1 MNVVLVARG
10 HLVTQVHRER
20 GSFGTKGGRK
30 GSEFLSGDDFLVTC
44 LGGATES
51 RAGSGRTGSAVCVCL
66 YVRFEWSVCALA
78 GTHRCAFNYFF

>member
-51 RAGSGRTGSAVCVCL
+51 RAGSGRTGSAVCVC
-66 YVRFEWSVCALA
+66 VFVCEV
-78 GTHRCAFNYFF
+78 